1 MKLNANNTFY
11 SIVIFTI
18 VFRNI
23 SNNVGN
29 TMYLRGNTEIKLL
42 LLLLL
47 LYMNEQQST
56 EVENVFSSCS
66 EKKKKVMQLF
76 V

>member
-1 MKLNANNTFY
+1 
-11 SIVIFTI
+11 
-18 VFRNI
+18 
-23 SNNVGN
+23 
-29 TMYLRGNTEIKLL
+29 MYLCGNTEIK

-56 EVENVFSSCS
+56 EVETFFGSCS
-66 EKKKKVMQLF
+66 GKNKKVMQLF